1 MTIPIGFLALIL
13 GTGIGVG
20 VTLLFFY
27 AFSQSKKMDN
37 QTSSELPRGVKQLV
51 EDLDGMVFIVDRSLN
66 VKVATQEA
74 QSRALVALKKIQS
87 PELSKLAEK
96 AFSKGDRSLED
107 VDLARPLGDGV
118 FTVSAH
124 ATPFRKQFV
133 IVSVVDRG
141 EYQRIDDIRR
151 EFVANVSHELKTPIA
166 SISLLAEALQE
177 SAEDPQTVKKF
188 AATLSGEASRLAEMT
203 RDIIEL
209 SHLQAEGA
217 LADFTP
223 VSVGELVKKA
233 IEQNS
238 VVATSRKIK
247 IVTGGDLDA
256 FVYGDA
262 ERLVI
267 ALSNLVANAV
277 NYSSDGSQ
285 VGIGALSRGSYVEI
299 AVTDQGIGMSQ
310 EDTERIFERFYRT
323 DQARSRSTG
332 GSGLGLSIVKH
343 IISHHGGDI
352 RVWSSPGKGST
363 FTIRVPEA
371 PSRKKAKK

>member
-1 MTIPIGFLALIL
+1 MTIPIGFLALVL
-13 GTGIGVG
+13 GVGIGVG

-27 AFSQSKKMDN
+27 AVTQSKNLDN

-51 EDLDGMVFIVDRSLN
+51 ESLDGMVFIVDRSLN

-87 PELSKLAEK
+87 PELAKLAEK
-96 AFSKGDRSLED
+96 AFTKGDRSLED

-141 EYQRIDDIRR
+141 EYQRVDDIRR
-151 EFVANVSHELKTPIA
+151 EFVANVSHELKTPIS
-166 SISLLAEALQE
+166 SISLLAEAIQE
-177 SAEDPQTVKKF
+177 SADDPQTVRKF
-188 AATLSGEASRLAEMT
+188 ATTLSGEASRLAEMT

-217 LADFTP
+217 LAEFTE
-223 VSVGELVKKA
+223 VSVKDLVNRA
-233 IEQNS
+233 VEQNA
-238 VVATSRKIK
+238 VVASSRKIK

-256 FVYGDA
+256 YVYGDTD
-262 ERLVI
+262 RLVI
-267 ALSNLVANAV
+267 ALGNLVANAV

-343 IISHHGGDI
+343 IISHHGGDV

-363 FTIRVPEA
+363 FTIRIPEA
-371 PSRKKAKK
+371 PSRKKMKK